1 MATMKINK
9 TAYLAKCKEA
19 LAKLE
24 TLEKELKT
32 NRDNYK
38 KAYQNWAMEV
48 IEKKQFTQ
56 LEDFHFS
63 KIIVKANE
71 KMMAKQPKEPEN
83 TRLTYGQDQ
92 DIKMLKE
99 VITLLEMTDG
109 ETIGISVANKV
120 SHLL

>member
-9 TAYLAKCKEA
+9 TAYLARCKEA
-19 LAKLE
+19 LAKFE
-24 TLEKELKT
+24 KLEKEYKT
-32 NRDNYK
+32 EKENYK
-38 KAYQNWAMEV
+38 KAFRDWATEV
-48 IEKKQFTQ
+48 VEKKQFTHV
-56 LEDFHFS
+56 EEWHYN
-63 KIIVKANE
+63 KIIIVPND
-71 KMMAKQPKEPEN
+71 KMTAKQPKEPSR
-83 TRLTYGQDQ
+83 TSLTFGQEQ

>member
-24 TLEKELKT
+24 TLQKELKT
-32 NRDNYK
+32 NSDNYK
-38 KAYQNWAMEV
+38 KAFQDWANEV
-48 IEKKQFTQ
+48 IEKKQYTQ
-56 LEDFHFS
+56 IEEYNYN
-63 KIIVKANE
+63 KIIIRANE
-71 KMMAKQPKEPEN
+71 KMTAKQPKEPEKM
-83 TRLTYGQDQ
+83 RLTYRQDE
-92 DIKMLKE
+92 DMKTLRE

>member
-9 TAYLAKCKEA
+9 TAYLARCKEA
-19 LAKLE
+19 LAKFE
-24 TLEKELKT
+24 KLEKEYKT
-32 NRDNYK
+32 EKENYK
-38 KAYQNWAMEV
+38 KAFQDWATEV
-48 IEKKQFTQ
+48 VEKKQFTHVEEWHYNK
-56 LEDFHFS
+56 L
-63 KIIVKANE
+63 IIVPND
-71 KMMAKQPKEPEN
+71 KMTAKQPKEPN
-83 TRLTYGQDQ
+83 RTSLTFGQEQ

>member
-24 TLEKELKT
+24 TLQKELKT
-32 NRDNYK
+32 NRDNYN
-38 KAYQNWAMEV
+38 KAFQDWANEV
-48 IEKKQFTQ
+48 IEKKQYTQ
-56 LEDFHFS
+56 IEEYNYN
-63 KIIVKANE
+63 KIIIRANE
-71 KMMAKQPKEPEN
+71 KMTAKQPKEPEKM
-83 TRLTYGQDQ
+83 RLNYRQDE
-92 DIKMLKE
+92 DMKTLRE